1 MAPKK
6 ASSSKQ
12 SASKPETMQPTQD
25 TSKDPPQL
33 LEPKS
38 PNPEGDPKAMPVDE
52 EEILEKQLAEASRQ
66 ARLAA
71 LCEKITCEHQYCLEA
86 EARIWNY
93 QNNTN
98 KWPCLGSYSKP
109 VQGETSQPTDTIW
122 DGTMDNQPNSSTTVR
137 IPDNN
142 NTLQSSNDDHP
153 QNTPIPESMH
163 EYPIWPVCIQISQLV
178 PKGSPPAPP
187 HPSEKFKGKDIHE
200 YTLWKGKIE
209 NIFQ

>member
-12 SASKPETMQPTQD
+12 SASEPETMQPTQD
-25 TSKDPPQL
+25 TSEDPPQL

-66 ARLAA
+66 AHLAT
-71 LCEKITCEHQYCLEA
+71 LHEKIACEHQCRLEA
-86 EARIWNY
+86 EARIQNY

-98 KWPCLGSYSKP
+98 KQPHSGSYSKP
-109 VQGETSQPTDTIW
+109 VQGETLWPTDTIQ
-122 DGTMDNQPNSSTTVR
+122 DGTIDNQPNSSTTAR

-142 NTLQSSNDDHP
+142 NTSQSSNNNHP
-153 QNTPIPESMH
+153 QNTPIPESAH
-163 EYPIWPVCIQISQLV
+163 EYPIQPVHIQISQLV